1 MMKTAEIRNM
11 SDEEIRSRI
20 DDTRQELMN
29 LRFQVVTGQL
39 TDTSRLKSVR
49 RQIAQLETILRER
62 ELVRAKEGEA

>member
-1 MMKTAEIRNM
+1 MKTAEIRNM

-39 TDTSRLKSVR
+39 TDTSRLKRVR
-49 RQIAQLETILRER
+49 RQIAQLETILHER
-62 ELVRAKEGEA
+62 ELARAQEGEA